1 MINIDSQLKRR
12 MDQFRGRPQDLMQQ
26 YQVSRELIDLLAL
39 QKLKSEKDSAAR
51 NMMMQ
56 MQQNPQTVAAQRE
69 AELMGR
75 TQQEVAQQVGGIA
88 QLDDARR
95 KQNLARMASQRPPM
109 RMAEGGAV
117 YAREGDPGF
126 YAPPA
131 LESPETE
138 AKLRRALELG
148 TSAEDL
154 QDILV
159 RSSRISPGVAEQLV
173 ASAARQGGSPVT
185 ATVASMPLGN
195 VGGSGGTQMDAALRR
210 LKDLGGTFG
219 RGIEGL
225 LDYISPARA
234 GIKLGQRFYDA
245 TTLPVEEYAAKYS
258 PAPVDED
265 APFEQQPIPGMS
277 TDSLQEIDIASLPSR
292 RPPPP
297 APTPEQ
303 LRNAEEVRVR
313 EALGQE
319 GIMSAYQDMIQ
330 RQRSLAERVQ
340 DPEQQRRDRLA
351 ALLRGMAG
359 RSTFGLTGAGGSA
372 GIASERRRQNALAQQ
387 LLDKEFGLTKEQLG
401 AQVNIGKEALAGG
414 REAFAQASETARA
427 VAKANQTLMIEQ
439 LKLAQ
444 EGRLT
449 ERDIFEAA
457 TEMVSSAVAMGN
469 IDPEDRQNALRETIL
484 MLNQLAEGTRA
495 AAAGFTPLSPDQIV
509 SARSR

>member
-1 MINIDSQLKRR
+1 MINIDSQLKQR

-56 MQQNPQTVAAQRE
+56 MQQNPQTIAAQRE

-109 RMAEGGAV
+109 RMAEGG
-117 YAREGDPGF
+117 
-126 YAPPA
+126 
-131 LESPETE
+131 
-138 AKLRRALELG
+138 
-148 TSAEDL
+148 
-154 QDILV
+154 
-159 RSSRISPGVAEQLV
+159 
-173 ASAARQGGSPVT
+173 
-185 ATVASMPLGN
+185 TV
-195 VGGSGGTQMDAALRR
+195 TQMDAALRR
-210 LKDLGGTFG
+210 LRDLGGTFG

-225 LDYISPARA
+225 LDRISPARA
-234 GIKLGQRFYDA
+234 GFKVGQQVGQRFYDA

-258 PAPVDED
+258 SAPVDED

-292 RPPPP
+292 RPPLP
-297 APTPEQ
+297 APTPAD
-303 LRNAEEVRVR
+303 LRNAEEARVR
-313 EALGQE
+313 RVLGQE

-330 RQRSLAERVQ
+330 RQRSLAERLQ
-340 DPEQQRRDRLA
+340 DPEQQRRDRLS

-372 GIASERRRQNALAQQ
+372 GLASERRRQNALAQQ

-414 REAFAQASETARA
+414 REAFAQASENARSA
-427 VAKANQTLMIEQ
+427 AN
-439 LKLAQ
+439 
-444 EGRLT
+444 R
-449 ERDIFEAA
+449 A
-457 TEMVSSAVAMGN
+457 TEVAIKQAQLAAG
-469 IDPEDRQNALRETIL
+469 IRETNAQLRADIL
-484 MLNQLAEGTRA
+484 ESLENSQDFQLMRAELAEAIDDGDEQAIREA
-495 AAAGFTPLSPDQIV
+495 QADLNEIIGNSV
-509 SARSR
+509 RSRFNIIQGAYPRPMSDVDSIERG